1 MEFTDNQSDI
11 PRKKILKTIEIE
23 IEQRDEMLET
33 WQ

>member
-1 MEFTDNQSDI
+1 MELTDNQSDI
-11 PRKKILKTIEIE
+11 TRKKILKTTEIE